1 MNGDD
6 IMNHVTALESMAA
19 QLNDLGVNVT
29 DHDIM
34 TKIVCS
40 LPGRFDNLVSSWD
53 GMPETEKTLL
63 ALRARLVSEERKI
76 TLRNA
81 QAQVNKT
88 GNDQTQNHANSAFI
102 GNGGGKRGGRGGFK
116 GNRYLPRETNRR
128 LIDQRLCAD
137 IVEKLDILLLS
148 AEQGSPTRG
157 LGKET
162 RREQM

>member
-34 TKIVCS
+34 TKIECS

-53 GMPETEKTLL
+53 GMPESEKTLL

-81 QAQVNKT
+81 QAQVNNT
-88 GNDQTQNHANSAFI
+88 
-102 GNGGGKRGGRGGFK
+102 
-116 GNRYLPRETNRR
+116 
-128 LIDQRLCAD
+128 
-137 IVEKLDILLLS
+137 
-148 AEQGSPTRG
+148 
-157 LGKET
+157 
-162 RREQM
+162 

>member
-53 GMPETEKTLL
+53 GMPESEKTLL

-81 QAQVNKT
+81 QAQVNNT

-116 GNRYLPRETNRR
+116 GNRYFASVRR
-128 LIDQRLCAD
+128 YTHSSMVHKQ
-137 IVEKLDILLLS
+137 
-148 AEQGSPTRG
+148 
-157 LGKET
+157 
-162 RREQM
+162 